1 MPTVGVPFPMSPSP
15 RSVLLVPIKSFP
27 REPVATDISYPVGQL
42 ICIGK
47 DPETGVHGDLWYCA
61 GFDEGLALWR
71 KFSQGGGDVIVKVD
85 ADSGEATTVG
95 GVLSIVGDK
104 GVTTSA
110 AGNTVTVSGD
120 GLATINGGSGTA
132 TPSSG
137 AITITGSGSVSTTAS
152 GSTVTISCSALTAMS
167 FAGDTGTASGTTIT
181 LTGGTTG
188 LTFAG
193 ATSTI
198 TLGGRLSVAQGGRMT
213 WGVVGTSGALVPNT
227 GIVCTTGAA
236 LTFTLP
242 TTSAV
247 GDVVAVVLDGSTS
260 WSIVPGTG
268 QTIRYGNGVI
278 TSSGSLSSTDQGD
291 YVELVCSVGNTR
303 WVAAPPFGN
312 PLPV

>member
-1 MPTVGVPFPMSPSP
+1 MPTVGVKLSVPMNPSPS
-15 RSVLLVPIKSFP
+15 SGQVVPIKSFH
-27 REPVATDISYPVGQL
+27 REPVSTDISYPVGFMAVV
-42 ICIGK
+42 GK
-47 DPETGVHGDLWYCA
+47 DPATGTEGDLWYLSEFS
-61 GFDEGLALWR
+61 GGLAVWR
-71 KFSQGGGDVIVKVD
+71 KFS
-85 ADSGEATTVG
+85 ATSG
-95 GVLSIVGDK
+95 GV
-104 GVTTSA
+104 VTTIS
-110 AGNTVTVSGD
+110 
-120 GLATINGGSGTA
+120 GGSGTA